1 MKIYTQEAKNHIC
14 ELHNEEGHE
23 FENEFEFNFRYDPEG
38 NIEPYGESRG
48 HKLMR
53 FLSQYEINAV
63 CFNLFPGEDTHD
75 DWEVSKEELLAE
87 LKELIKNIKAN

>member
-1 MKIYTQEAKNHIC
+1 MEIYTQGAKYYIC
-14 ELHNEEGHE
+14 ELYNEEGHE
-23 FENEFEFNFRYDPEG
+23 FENEFEFYFRHNPEG

-53 FLSQYEINAV
+53 FLSRYEIDV
-63 CFNLFPGEDTHD
+63 IDFSLFPGEDTHD
-75 DWEVSKEELLAE
+75 ALEFSKEELLAE